1 MTGET
6 TIEQKKPNQTAELHI
21 HLKSKE
27 FQMLVFMLWSLGL

>member
-6 TIEQKKPNQTAELHI
+6 TIEQKKPAEVHI

-27 FQMLVFMLWSLGL
+27 FQMLIFMLWSLGLQH